1 MFNGI
6 LFQQSLQDLV
16 KGIRAHRRDE
26 EEYIRSKVAEIA
38 EECRGADMAKKTTA
52 VLKLTHLQ
60 MMGHSVGF
68 ASFHIVEVMSSPV
81 FASKRIGY
89 LAAAQSFSPT
99 TDVLLLTT
107 NQFKKDLTNG
117 KLQDCSQA
125 LTCLAKLVTE
135 DLGRDL
141 EHDVSLLLN
150 SPRPYIRK
158 KALLVLFRLIMVHP
172 DTLPVVSQRFKDRL
186 VDSDPGVVCAAVT
199 VTCELARAS
208 PKSFLSL
215 APLLYQL
222 LTNKE
227 SNNWMLIKI
236 VKLMGVL
243 TPLEPRLGK
252 KLVEPLTTLMRTTR
266 AKSLLY
272 ECCSTVTSGL
282 MAHPEAV
289 ELCAQRL
296 GEFMDESDQNLKYLG
311 LLSMKKLIQAH
322 PHLALEHRDNI
333 LDCLDDEDIGIRM
346 RALELVSEFITKRTL
361 RDISRILLKKLRKA
375 SAEGF
380 STDAVILNGQRETFS
395 DSTSAYMPVTDQ
407 EAPYRQSLARQL
419 LKAGEYKRSAQT
431 AKSGYDML
439 LTGDDFAWYTTAILG
454 GLAEIP
460 LLSNEIRNKI
470 GDQLL
475 ELTSRVEALR
485 PISVKVAL
493 SLLSAR
499 RKMSAVRAIVD
510 QKETVSAEDMLGV
523 EENGEPKNAT
533 ESDTQIN
540 GISKNPDQP
549 IGACSQSSDEALLPP
564 TLAASNAWVVGE
576 YSELIEDPVAAA
588 EILISFPRKGLD
600 SADQVRILTAAMK
613 VYASCHE
620 DDASRLHN
628 VIRRF
633 VDSLVDNQFAEV
645 QERAWIFKT
654 LLTACV
660 EGSGNPLAALFEGK
674 LIPVDYRAQSKI
686 PVGGGLDLNQPLL
699 DTGSDSLFT
708 HLLKTIET
716 KVDDGDGGDDDNLFR
731 EAVFANSTLSFS
743 GVQMG
748 SSNSASG
755 HGPLLAGLPEA
766 VDRGNNPYYLGA
778 TSRSNTDAKTQQDQ
792 LSMTESKSPQQFKYD
807 IPQLST
813 EAAAVLAEESPSGL
827 KLSDDERE
835 LLQSEVKPADERLE
849 AAFKGAFDGTNSKET
864 GKDGKRK
871 KKKKKK
877 SKKDRDSASHKGRD
891 GKEPAV
897 EVSLIDFEDAS
908 ATSSSREEA
917 PSSFVCRAISL
928 EVLTWLD

>member
-1 MFNGI
+1 
-6 LFQQSLQDLV
+6 
-16 KGIRAHRRDE
+16 
-26 EEYIRSKVAEIA
+26 
-38 EECRGADMAKKTTA
+38 
-52 VLKLTHLQ
+52 

-68 ASFHIVEVMSSPV
+68 ASFHIVEVMSCPS

-125 LTCLAKLVTE
+125 LTCLGKLVTE

-311 LLSMKKLIQAH
+311 LLSMRKLIQAH

-380 STDAVILNGQRETFS
+380 STDAISLNGQREAFS
-395 DSTSAYMPVTDQ
+395 GSASAYMPVTDQ

-419 LKAGEYKRSAQT
+419 LKAGEYKRSAQA

-499 RKMSAVRAIVD
+499 RTMPAVRATVD

-523 EENGEPKNAT
+523 EENEEPKNAT

-540 GISKNPDQP
+540 GISKNPDQL
-549 IGACSQSSDEALLPP
+549 IGACSQSSEEALLPP
-564 TLAASNAWVVGE
+564 TLVASNAWVVGE

-600 SADQVRILTAAMK
+600 SPDQVRILTAAMK
-613 VYASCHE
+613 IYASCHG
-620 DDASRLHN
+620 DDASRLHDL
-628 VIRRF
+628 VRRF

-645 QERAWIFKT
+645 QERAWLFKT
-654 LLTACV
+654 LLTANA
-660 EGSGNPLAALFEGK
+660 EGSGNSLAALFEGK

-708 HLLKTIET
+708 HLLKTIES
-716 KVDDGDGGDDDNLFR
+716 KVEDGDAGDDDDNLFR

-748 SSNSASG
+748 SSNSASS
-755 HGPLLAGLPEA
+755 HGALLAGLPEA
-766 VDRGNNPYYLGA
+766 VDRGNSPYYLGA
-778 TSRSNTDAKTQQDQ
+778 TSRSKTNAKTQPDQ
-792 LSMTESKSPQQFKYD
+792 HSMTESESAQQFKYD

-835 LLQSEVKPADERLE
+835 LLQSEVKPVNERLE
-849 AAFKGAFDGTNSKET
+849 AAFEGAFDGTNSKET

-877 SKKDRDSASHKGRD
+877 SKKDHGSASHKGRD

-897 EVSLIDFEDAS
+897 EVSLIDFEDAP

-917 PSSFVCRAISL
+917 VSAAKPKHLADAL
-928 EVLTWLD
+928 LL